1 MHPSTTHGQ
10 HSKDNEKN
18 LDPENWSTELKLIL
32 RIKTK
37 KMNLGQLP
45 FDSFKFNKQEI
56 ITLKILHYI
65 PNATW

>member
-1 MHPSTTHGQ
+1 
-10 HSKDNEKN
+10 
-18 LDPENWSTELKLIL
+18 LIL
-32 RIKTK
+32 RIKTKK

-65 PNATW
+65 P